1 MTFDRKYLTWALAYA
16 VAGMALGIFMAVSHN
31 HAQHPTHAHINLVG
45 FVASFVYAVI
55 HRLWLGEGAPRLAK
69 AQFIVHQTGALVMF
83 AGLFMLFGNIVP
95 EAQLEPMLA
104 FSSIA
109 VLLGAV
115 LMLFMVFRA
124 STAGHR
130 APA

>member
-16 VAGMALGIFMAVSHN
+16 IAGMSLGIFMAISHN

-45 FVASFVYAVI
+45 FVASFVYGVI
-55 HRLWLGEGAPRLAK
+55 HKLWLSGGTPRFAK

-95 EAQLEPMLA
+95 EPQLEPMLA
-104 FSSIA
+104 FGSIA
-109 VLLGAV
+109 VLLGAL
-115 LMLFMVFRA
+115 LMLFMVFKANTARA
-124 STAGHR
+124 
-130 APA
+130 